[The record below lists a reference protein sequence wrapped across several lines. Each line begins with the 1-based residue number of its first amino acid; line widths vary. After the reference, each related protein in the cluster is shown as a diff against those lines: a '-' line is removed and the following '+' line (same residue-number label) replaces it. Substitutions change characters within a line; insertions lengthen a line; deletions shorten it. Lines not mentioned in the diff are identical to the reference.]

1 MGGGAS
7 GPRKPG
13 CPRFGAQDFAIQM
26 THLHTR
32 AQLPRLRLLGTQT
45 EREPYSTRFL
55 WGRSNMGAEKVLTLW
70 DVAKCR

>member
-1 MGGGAS
+1 M
-7 GPRKPG
+7 
-13 CPRFGAQDFAIQM
+13 
-26 THLHTR
+26 
-32 AQLPRLRLLGTQT
+32 LGTQT